1 MKENCYDIFLKDG
14 SKLKIYGD
22 YNTDDGVFRFFEEID
37 GIKRVYIFPIES
49 IVYVVGDRKSVV

>member
-1 MKENCYDIFLKDG
+1 MTENYYDIFLKDG

-22 YNTDDGVFRFFEEID
+22 YNTSDGVFRFFEEID

-49 IVYVVGDRKSVV
+49 IVYVVGTNK